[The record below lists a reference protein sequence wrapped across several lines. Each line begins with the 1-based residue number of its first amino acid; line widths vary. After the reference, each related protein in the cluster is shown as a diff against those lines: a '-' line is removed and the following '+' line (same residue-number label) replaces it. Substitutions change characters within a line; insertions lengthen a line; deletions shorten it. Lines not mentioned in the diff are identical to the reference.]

1 MHGGL
6 RSLTALTMQRNE
18 LAVVPE
24 AITALENLEVLD
36 LSQNLVTS
44 LDNLRVSPAIVI
56 VIFQFRYVNVL
67 FALYNVYNSCIV

>member
-1 MHGGL
+1 
-6 RSLTALTMQRNE
+6 LTALTMQRNE